1 MKKLKR
7 TLNYLWFF
15 FLPMA
20 AFSAFNGMLIGALV
34 SLYGFLSE
42 ILVDISVM
50 IFGFVREHLYYI
62 PLLFAALILLA
73 LVMTLLLK
81 KTPECKG
88 SGVPRTEGVLR
99 GILSFR
105 WLRTL
110 LTTFFA
116 TSITY
121 MTGLSLGSEGP
132 SIQIG
137 ASLSTGA
144 CKAFKTPQHVQ
155 GAMVTGGAAAGLATA
170 FNAPLTGIVFAVEEV
185 HKKFSPILFI
195 SVAIAVLFSNIIT
208 RILRNV
214 MGFKLLL
221 LDFGALPE
229 IPLKF
234 VWALFLLGIVIGI
247 FALLFNKLVFK
258 ANKLTGKFKK
268 IPLSVRLIT
277 AFVLSG
283 TLGLIFIDTLGGG
296 HHLIEKVGNMDYN
309 TLMLVLLF
317 VIKLFLIIVCF
328 SSGATGGLFIPMLTL
343 GALLGGIMAKLL
355 ILMGLDPKYFT
366 TVVVIAM
373 TAFFGASVRAPLT
386 AIILI
391 VEITGQLSGFL
402 MTGIAIFT
410 AYFIPIMARTAPL
423 YDGLLE
429 NIIASELPL
438 APPPYLGEF
447 PHETYHNS
455 NFKETAYGEE
465 EDEI

>member
-1 MKKLKR
+1 MNNLKR
-7 TLNYLWFF
+7 TLNYLWYF

-34 SLYGFLSE
+34 SLYSFLSE
-42 ILVDISVM
+42 YLVNNSVK
-50 IFGFVREHLYYI
+50 IFGFVRGHLYYI
-62 PLLFAALILLA
+62 PLLFVALILLA

-81 KTPECKG
+81 KSPECKG

-137 ASLSTGA
+137 ASLSKGA
-144 CKAFKTPQHVQ
+144 CNAFKTPKHVQ
-155 GAMVTGGAAAGLATA
+155 NAMVTGGAAAGLATA
-170 FNAPLTGIVFAVEEV
+170 FNAPLTGIVFAMEEV

-208 RILRNV
+208 RILRSV

-229 IPLKF
+229 IPLNF
-234 VWALFLLGIVIGI
+234 VWSLFLLGLVIGV
-247 FALLFNKLVFK
+247 FAMLFNKLLFK
-258 ANKLTGKFKK
+258 ANKFTGKFKK

-283 TLGLIFIDTLGGG
+283 ALGLVFIDTLGGG
-296 HHLIEKVGNMDYN
+296 HHLIEKVGNMDYD

-455 NFKETAYGEE
+455 NFKETVYGEE

>member
-1 MKKLKR
+1 MNNLKR
-7 TLNYLWFF
+7 TLNYLWYF

-34 SLYGFLSE
+34 SLYSFLSE
-42 ILVDISVM
+42 YLVNNSVK
-50 IFGFVREHLYYI
+50 IFGFVRGHLYYI
-62 PLLFAALILLA
+62 PLLFVALILLA

-81 KTPECKG
+81 KSPECKG

-137 ASLSTGA
+137 ASLSKGA
-144 CKAFKTPQHVQ
+144 CNAFKTPKHVQ
-155 GAMVTGGAAAGLATA
+155 NAMVTGGAAAGLATA
-170 FNAPLTGIVFAVEEV
+170 FNAPLTGIVFAMEEV

-208 RILRNV
+208 RILRSV

-229 IPLKF
+229 IPLNF
-234 VWALFLLGIVIGI
+234 VWSLFLLGLVIGV
-247 FALLFNKLVFK
+247 FAMLFNKLLFK
-258 ANKLTGKFKK
+258 ANKYTGKFKK

-283 TLGLIFIDTLGGG
+283 ALGLVFIDTLGGG
-296 HHLIEKVGNMDYN
+296 HHLIEKVGNMDYD

-455 NFKETAYGEE
+455 NFKETVYGEE

>member
-1 MKKLKR
+1 MNKLKR

-20 AFSAFNGMLIGALV
+20 AFSAFNGMLIGAVV

-42 ILVDISVM
+42 YLVDNSIK
-50 IFGFVREHLYYI
+50 IFEFVREHLYYI
-62 PLLFAALILLA
+62 PLLFVALILLA
-73 LVMTLLLK
+73 LIMTWLLK

-137 ASLSTGA
+137 ASLSKGA
-144 CKAFKTPQHVQ
+144 CDTFKTPKHVQ
-155 GAMVTGGAAAGLATA
+155 CGMVTGGAAAGLATA

-195 SVAIAVLFSNIIT
+195 SVAIAVLFSNIIA
-208 RILRNV
+208 RILRKV

-229 IPLKF
+229 IPLSF
-234 VWALFLLGIVIGI
+234 IWALFLLGIVIGI
-247 FALLFNKLVFK
+247 FAMLFNKLIFK
-258 ANKLTGKFKK
+258 ANKLTGKMKK

-283 TLGLIFIDTLGGG
+283 ALGLVFIDSLGGG
-296 HHLIEKVGNMDYN
+296 HHLIEKVGNMDYT
-309 TLMLVLLF
+309 TLMLVILF

-343 GALLGGIMAKLL
+343 GALLGGLMAKLL
-355 ILMGLDPKYFT
+355 IVMGLDPKYFT

-447 PHETYHNS
+447 PHDTYHNA
-455 NFKETAYGEE
+455 NFTTSEDASDDEE
-465 EDEI
+465 I

>member
-20 AFSAFNGMLIGALV
+20 AFSTFNGMLIGAVV

-42 ILVDISVM
+42 ILVDNSVM

>member
-20 AFSAFNGMLIGALV
+20 AFSAFNGMLIGAVV

-42 ILVDISVM
+42 ILVDNSVM

-185 HKKFSPILFI
+185 HKKFSPILFV

-247 FALLFNKLVFK
+247 FALLFNKLIFK

-268 IPLSVRLIT
+268 IPLSVRMIT

-283 TLGLIFIDTLGGG
+283 VLGLIFIDSLGGG
-296 HHLIEKVGNMDYN
+296 HHLIEKVGNMDYD
-309 TLMLVLLF
+309 TQMLVLLF
-317 VIKLFLIIVCF
+317 VVKLFLIIVCF

-455 NFKETAYGEE
+455 NFKETIYGAD
-465 EDEI
+465 EDDI

>member
-20 AFSAFNGMLIGALV
+20 AFSTFNGMLIGAVV

-42 ILVDISVM
+42 ILVDNSVM

-309 TLMLVLLF
+309 TSMLVLLF
-317 VIKLFLIIVCF
+317 VVKLFLIIVCF

-429 NIIASELPL
+429 NIIATELPL

-455 NFKETAYGEE
+455 NFKETIYGAD
-465 EDEI
+465 EDDI

>member
-20 AFSAFNGMLIGALV
+20 AFSTFNGMLIGAVV

-42 ILVDISVM
+42 ILVDNSVM

-234 VWALFLLGIVIGI
+234 VWALFLLGIAIGI

-317 VIKLFLIIVCF
+317 VVKLFLIIVCF

>member
-1 MKKLKR
+1 MNKLKR
-7 TLNYLWFF
+7 ILNYLWFF

-42 ILVDISVM
+42 ILVDNSVM

-73 LVMTLLLK
+73 LVMTQLLK

-116 TSITY
+116 TAITY

-195 SVAIAVLFSNIIT
+195 SVAIAVLFSNIVT

-247 FALLFNKLVFK
+247 FALLFNKLIFK

-283 TLGLIFIDTLGGG
+283 MLGLIFIDTLGGG

-309 TLMLVLLF
+309 TQMLVLLF
-317 VIKLFLIIVCF
+317 VVKLFLIIVCF

-438 APPPYLGEF
+438 TPPPYLGEF

-455 NFKETAYGEE
+455 NFKETIYGA
-465 EDEI
+465 DEGDI

>member
-1 MKKLKR
+1 MNNLKR
-7 TLNYLWFF
+7 TLNYLWYF

-34 SLYGFLSE
+34 SLYSFLSE
-42 ILVDISVM
+42 YLVNNSVK
-50 IFGFVREHLYYI
+50 IFGFVRGHLYYI
-62 PLLFAALILLA
+62 PLLFGALILLA

-81 KTPECKG
+81 KSPECKG

-137 ASLSTGA
+137 ASLSKGA
-144 CKAFKTPQHVQ
+144 CNAFKTPKHVQ
-155 GAMVTGGAAAGLATA
+155 NAMVTGGAAAGLATA
-170 FNAPLTGIVFAVEEV
+170 FNAPLTGIVFAMEEV

-208 RILRNV
+208 RILRSV

-229 IPLKF
+229 IPLNF
-234 VWALFLLGIVIGI
+234 VWSLFLLGLVIGI
-247 FALLFNKLVFK
+247 FAMLFNKLLFK
-258 ANKLTGKFKK
+258 ANKFTGKFKK

-283 TLGLIFIDTLGGG
+283 ALGLVFIDTLGGG
-296 HHLIEKVGNMDYN
+296 HHLIEKVGNMDYD

-455 NFKETAYGEE
+455 NFKETVYGEE

>member
-1 MKKLKR
+1 MNKLKR

-20 AFSAFNGMLIGALV
+20 AFSAFNGMLIGAIV

-42 ILVDISVM
+42 YLVNNSVM

-214 MGFKLLL
+214 MGFKLFL

-247 FALLFNKLVFK
+247 FALLFNKLIFK

-309 TLMLVLLF
+309 TLMIVLLF
-317 VIKLFLIIVCF
+317 VVKLFLIIVCF

-438 APPPYLGEF
+438 VPPPYLGEF

-455 NFKETAYGEE
+455 NFKETIYGAD
-465 EDEI
+465 EDDI

>member
-20 AFSAFNGMLIGALV
+20 AFSAFNGMLIGAVV

-42 ILVDISVM
+42 ILVDNSVM

-99 GILSFR
+99 GVLSFR

-247 FALLFNKLVFK
+247 FALLFNKLIFK

-317 VIKLFLIIVCF
+317 VVKLFLIIVCF

-438 APPPYLGEF
+438 TPPPYLGEF

-455 NFKETAYGEE
+455 NFKETIYGAD
-465 EDEI
+465 EDDI

>member
-1 MKKLKR
+1 MNKLKR

-42 ILVDISVM
+42 YLVNNSVM
-50 IFGFVREHLYYI
+50 IFGFVRERLYYI

-73 LVMTLLLK
+73 LVKTLLLK

-144 CKAFKTPQHVQ
+144 CKIFKTPQHVQ

-195 SVAIAVLFSNIIT
+195 SVAIAVLFSNIMT
-208 RILRNV
+208 RILRKV

-229 IPLKF
+229 IPLNF

-247 FALLFNKLVFK
+247 FALLFNKLIFK

-283 TLGLIFIDTLGGG
+283 VLGLVFIDTLGGG

-317 VIKLFLIIVCF
+317 VVKLFLIIVCF

-455 NFKETAYGEE
+455 NFKETVYGEE

>member
-20 AFSAFNGMLIGALV
+20 AFSAFNGMLIGAIV

-42 ILVDISVM
+42 YLVNNSVM

-81 KTPECKG
+81 KTPDCKG

-99 GILSFR
+99 GILTFR

-208 RILRNV
+208 RILRSV
-214 MGFKLLL
+214 VGFKLLL

-247 FALLFNKLVFK
+247 FALLFNKLIFK

-283 TLGLIFIDTLGGG
+283 TLGLVFIDTLGGG

-317 VIKLFLIIVCF
+317 VVKLFLIIVCF

-455 NFKETAYGEE
+455 NFKDTIYGAD
-465 EDEI
+465 EDDI